1 MRLSKLAEEM
11 GVKYI
16 GGDVEFTVLNIDS
29 RNKVKNGLFICLKG
43 KNVDSHNHASEAVR
57 KGAVAVVSE
66 RELNI
71 SVPQIVVEDTR
82 AALGKLASFFYEQRA
97 KRLKIIGVTGTNGKT
112 TTTYMLASIFRAAGK
127 KTGVIGTLG
136 VTYDKKRLPPSLTTP
151 DPIELNEIL
160 SNMWMS
166 GVEYVVMEVSAHALY
181 LKKIE
186 GIDFSACVFTN
197 FTQDHLDFFASM
209 EE

>member
-11 GVKYI
+11 DVKYI
-16 GGDVEFTVLNIDS
+16 GGDVEFTALNIDS

-43 KNVDSHNHASEAVR
+43 KNVDSHNHAAEAVR
-57 KGAVAVVSE
+57 RGAVAVVSE

-71 SVPQIVVEDTR
+71 SVPQIIVEDTR
-82 AALGKLASFFYEQRA
+82 AALGKIASFFYGQPA

-151 DPIELNEIL
+151 DPIELN
-160 SNMWMS
+160 
-166 GVEYVVMEVSAHALY
+166 
-181 LKKIE
+181 
-186 GIDFSACVFTN
+186 
-197 FTQDHLDFFASM
+197 
-209 EE
+209 